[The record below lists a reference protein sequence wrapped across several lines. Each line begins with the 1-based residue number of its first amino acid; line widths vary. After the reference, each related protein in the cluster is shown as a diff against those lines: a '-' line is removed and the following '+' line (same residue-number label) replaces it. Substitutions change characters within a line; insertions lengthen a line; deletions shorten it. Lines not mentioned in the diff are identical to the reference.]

1 MWSDW
6 FNGVVMNEPTT
17 ADSSTSKHTDMAS
30 VMQGKGADTAWTQ
43 ECRHNNMDTGMQTQH
58 AWWWI
63 VCMQASRC
71 NAMCGVAS
79 SVCVCVVLCMLCRP
93 RVSVDHPVP
102 TAEFTTLEVKTAFLH
117 APLSKPA
124 YCRIAGKTYRLKKA
138 LCGLP

>member
-43 ECRHNNMDTGMQTQH
+43 ECRHNNMDAGMQTQH

-79 SVCVCVVLCMLCRP
+79 SVCVCGVVYVVP
-93 RVSVDHPVP
+93 SKGVSGSPC
-102 TAEFTTLEVKTAFLH
+102 ANM
-117 APLSKPA
+117 
-124 YCRIAGKTYRLKKA
+124 
-138 LCGLP
+138 

>member
-71 NAMCGVAS
+71 NAMCGAAS
-79 SVCVCVVLCMLCRP
+79 SVCVWCCVCCAVQGCQWITLCQHSPALAALVLA
-93 RVSVDHPVP
+93 VGSVVYN
-102 TAEFTTLEVKTAFLH
+102 
-117 APLSKPA
+117 SKENNNRENNTEDA
-124 YCRIAGKTYRLKKA
+124 VDQ
-138 LCGLP
+138 

>member
-1 MWSDW
+1 M
-6 FNGVVMNEPTT
+6 
-17 ADSSTSKHTDMAS
+17 
-30 VMQGKGADTAWTQ
+30 
-43 ECRHNNMDTGMQTQH
+43 
-58 AWWWI
+58 
-63 VCMQASRC
+63 
-71 NAMCGVAS
+71 
-79 SVCVCVVLCMLCRP
+79 CRP

>member
-79 SVCVCVVLCMLCRP
+79 SVCVCGVVYALLPGCDQSEGRQT
-93 RVSVDHPVP
+93 RK
-102 TAEFTTLEVKTAFLH
+102 AH
-117 APLSKPA
+117 ADMCKIHINS
-124 YCRIAGKTYRLKKA
+124 C
-138 LCGLP
+138 C

>member
-79 SVCVCVVLCMLCRP
+79 SVCVCGVVYVVP
-93 RVSVDHPVP
+93 SKGVSGSPCANTPPHWQPWY
-102 TAEFTTLEVKTAFLH
+102 LL
-117 APLSKPA
+117 
-124 YCRIAGKTYRLKKA
+124 
-138 LCGLP
+138 